1 MEYKIENDDELIRL
15 DKFFGVAALISILVF
30 AVMIY
35 SDFFVSSKENRSSS
49 SVGKDVTGEQKNS
62 QNVEDDGTEHE
73 LAKFVTTDKFMN
85 LRGVDIIDEYPI
97 LVNWLVEFVAGM
109 LGKKYPR
116 SYKSVQEV
124 MSEREEHMK
133 SLNKKESKVKTSLQN
148 K

>member
-1 MEYKIENDDELIRL
+1 MYDITMQMLT
-15 DKFFGVAALISILVF
+15 
-30 AVMIY
+30 
-35 SDFFVSSKENRSSS
+35 
-49 SVGKDVTGEQKNS
+49 GKVTVICF
-62 QNVEDDGTEHE
+62 VEDDGTEHE

-97 LVNWLVEFVAGM
+97 LVNWLVEFIAGM